1 MERQEGAIFEIQV
14 KGGYRVLEQ
23 IGVFE
28 NLGNLADEG
37 NVPTPRKPVRFAGW
51 ATTGANLSV
60 SSISFANG
68 VGLQEWVD
76 GRLAFLR
83 NTKRNTGFQER
94 YICWSDCLI
103 NNLDAEIRA
112 TKSFRDFLN
121 HIYTIGVEVDQKCS
135 LSYDLGRELFADLT
149 DIQESPYIDRLYT
162 TQPWLHPR
170 HVKWTSGPAYPVSF
184 PSRHRGFVGGG
195 NLESFTRSACLR
207 RRDITS
213 VPDSSAA
220 I

>member
-135 LSYDLGRELFADLT
+135 SVDFAIHNWILTTLSGKFNSTQGLSYDLGRELFADLT
-149 DIQESPYIDRLYT
+149 DIQE
-162 TQPWLHPR
+162 
-170 HVKWTSGPAYPVSF
+170 
-184 PSRHRGFVGGG
+184 
-195 NLESFTRSACLR
+195 
-207 RRDITS
+207 
-213 VPDSSAA
+213 
-220 I
+220 